1 MPDTPELQARF
12 GQSRKAKPGCGF
24 PVAHLMV
31 VFHAATGLLLQAFAA
46 PLHSHDMGLVRRVH
60 PQFKRGDVVAADRG
74 FCSFAHLALLLARGV
89 HAIFR
94 LHQKQIVDFTPGRAH
109 VPPTQKRAPKGMP
122 RSRWLYA
129 LGTLDQVVEYLK
141 PQTRPDWMTNRL
153 GPITKS
159 EPISIV
165 KPEPPVAAGQG
176 SGCPAHTTKP
186 LGTQGSAR
194 SDVESGMWR
203 GGVSPLGSGART
215 IPVKAV
221 VVGRATAESP
231 GAGCGAGRDR
241 MTSVLSRGLSVSR
254 WRRWIRAWGRDEPA
268 TDEPAA

>member
-1 MPDTPELQARF
+1 VALGKTLRSANSPAPSSQHKCLAAGPGGGEERVDVGVAGEVADDRTNGTDMEMKPLGDFGGGYRFVEVRATDLVVTLGGEVRLLEQAREF
-12 GQSRKAKPGCGF
+12 WGTSHRSRGK
-24 PVAHLMV
+24 
-31 VFHAATGLLLQAFAA
+31 TGL
-46 PLHSHDMGLVRRVH
+46 
-60 PQFKRGDVVAADRG
+60 
-74 FCSFAHLALLLARGV
+74 
-89 HAIFR
+89 
-94 LHQKQIVDFTPGRAH
+94 T
-109 VPPTQKRAPKGMP
+109 TQENECEKG
-122 RSRWLYA
+122 
-129 LGTLDQVVEYLK
+129 K
-141 PQTRPDWMTNRL
+141 L

-215 IPVKAV
+215 IPVKGL

-241 MTSVLSRGLSVSR
+241 MTSVLSRGSSVSR
-254 WRRWIRAWGRDEPA
+254 WRRWIRAWGRDERA
-268 TDEPAA
+268 SDEPAA